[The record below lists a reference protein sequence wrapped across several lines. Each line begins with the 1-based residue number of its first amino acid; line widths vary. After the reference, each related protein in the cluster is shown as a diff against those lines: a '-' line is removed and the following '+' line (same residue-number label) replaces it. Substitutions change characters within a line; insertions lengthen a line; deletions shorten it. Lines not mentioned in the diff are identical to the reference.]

1 MSRKRPIDIKEE
13 LGDGG
18 STMERVCRSCKK
30 NIVEIDDGDD
40 DFLMIKAEHNIHD
53 IAKFQIRPS
62 AGIDKLVEE
71 VAKRLGFRIGSFKLK
86 YEDEDWD
93 EVLLACDDDLR
104 LCAKNFGKMGKSFL
118 RVFVDRK

>member
-13 LGDGG
+13 LGV
-18 STMERVCRSCKK
+18 ERVCRSCKK
-30 NIVEIDDGDD
+30 NIVEIDDDDD
-40 DFLMIKAEHNIHD
+40 DFLTIKAEHDIHD

-71 VAKRLGFRIGSFKLK
+71 VAKRLNFRIGSFKLK
-86 YEDEDWD
+86 YEDQDCD
-93 EVLLACDDDLR
+93 EVLLACDDDLH
-104 LCAKNFGKMGKSFL
+104 LCAKTFANMGKSFL